1 METKDDSNV
10 TVELKDSPDEIN
22 TAEVNSNI
30 LDRANLTSKEFRFLW
45 AGILLHAFT
54 YSFEVCLIQGIMGY
68 VTAFFTVT
76 SLASILPTILQILAA
91 ALVPF
96 YTKVSDVFG
105 RAGSMTY
112 AIVTYLMGL
121 VIEGTATSFVQFA
134 VGQIFYG
141 MGLTGIQTLSQ
152 VLIADTTLLVDRG
165 LMFAVWDLGS
175 AINIWVAQVLID
187 PLTLNGAKDKWR
199 LGYLLMGICCLIGAI
214 ALLSP
219 LWYIQIQSSRRRR
232 QKLNA
237 SSPKQPPQQPPRKTL
252 RWLLHEFDAVG
263 ALLVT
268 LGLSLTLLPMI
279 LAKSYEGNWKN
290 GKILAMFVSGIVS
303 FIVLGIWETQFTD
316 RPIMSMKIW
325 SNRTAF
331 GGLMIIFLLKV
342 MGYVNWMYLT
352 VYLVV
357 SRDITYGQSFL
368 LVRGFQMAWM
378 IFQLLTG
385 FLMKRYNTCRPFA
398 WVGVVVYVIGVG
410 LMIPARAPSASDAF
424 VVLSQ
429 AIAGAGGGMAHIAA
443 SVIVT
448 GVVQKKEIATVIG
461 ASQILISFGAAI
473 GNAMAGGIWTQYLP
487 MRMKEHIVGTYDE
500 RLAMNDPLKYIKNL
514 EPVMK
519 GQLIEAYGDAQ
530 KLMSIIC
537 CCIAALALI
546 CAAMLKHVDLYQD
559 QATQDR
565 LASGEDVK
573 EQEEAVDEKH

>member
-1 METKDDSNV
+1 MEIKDNNNV
-10 TVELKDSPDEIN
+10 TVELKDSPDDIN
-22 TAEVNSNI
+22 TAEINSNI

-121 VIEGTATSFVQFA
+121 IIEGTATSFVGFA

-165 LMFAVWDLGS
+165 LMFAIWDLGS
-175 AINIWVAQVLID
+175 AVNIWVAQVLID

-214 ALLSP
+214 SLLSP
-219 LWYIQIQSSRRRR
+219 LWYIQIRSSRR
-232 QKLNA
+232 QKVKA
-237 SSPKQPPQQPPRKTL
+237 AQSQHQPPQEPRKTL

-263 ALLVT
+263 ALLIT

-290 GKILAMFVSGIVS
+290 GKILAMFVSGIVA
-303 FIVLGIWETQFTD
+303 FVVLYIWESRFTD

-357 SRDITYGQSFL
+357 SRDITYGQAFL
-368 LVRGFQMAWM
+368 LIRGFQMAWM
-378 IFQLLTG
+378 VFQLLTG
-385 FLMKRYNTCRPFA
+385 YLMKRYNTCRPFA
-398 WVGVVVYVIGVG
+398 WVGVAVYVIGVG
-410 LMIPARAPSASDAF
+410 LMIPARSPQASDAF
-424 VVLSQ
+424 VVISQ

-448 GVVQKKEIATVIG
+448 GVVQKKDIATVIG

-487 MRMKEHIVGTYDE
+487 ERLKEHIVGTYDE

-514 EPVMK
+514 EPIMK

-537 CCIAALALI
+537 CAVAALALI
-546 CAAMLKHVDLYQD
+546 CAAMLKHVDLTQD

-565 LASGEDVK
+565 LASGE
-573 EQEEAVDEKH
+573 ETEEREEKTVDEKH

>member
-1 METKDDSNV
+1 MENKENNV
-10 TVELKDSPDEIN
+10 TVEVKDCPDEN

-112 AIVTYLMGL
+112 AIVTYLLGL
-121 VIEGTATSFVQFA
+121 VIEGTAKTFAQFA

-165 LMFAVWDLGS
+165 LMFAIWDLGS

-214 ALLSP
+214 SLLSP
-219 LWYIQIQSSRRRR
+219 LWYIQIKSSRR
-232 QKLNA
+232 QQLNA
-237 SSPKQPPQQPPRKTL
+237 SQKKQPRKTL

-263 ALLVT
+263 AILIT

-279 LAKSYEGNWKN
+279 LAKSYEGNWRN

-303 FIVLGIWETQFTD
+303 FVILGIWETKFTD

-378 IFQLLTG
+378 VFQLLTG
-385 FLMKRYNTCRPFA
+385 YLMKRYNTCRPFA

-429 AIAGAGGGMAHIAA
+429 AVAGAGGGMAHIAA

-448 GVVQKKEIATVIG
+448 GVVQKKDIATVIG

-487 MRMKEHIVGTYDE
+487 MRLKEHIVGAYDE

-537 CCIAALALI
+537 CCVAALALI

-565 LASGEDVK
+565 IASGEEVA
-573 EQEEAVDEKH
+573 EREEKTVDEKN